1 MGQIIGSKYKQ
12 KQLTNKIAEAKMET
26 QILLLEAGG
35 KKATAFQEEI
45 DNDLAD
51 AEDGLAGLKNE
62 SNMRI
67 KKIQKQNNKKFDAT
81 HPYLYVKANRMKAW
95 KHKNKCTVQEYLN
108 KRYIK
113 VKVPQWEDKQNAV
126 THIDLSKVASF
137 QLAIAKELLSS
148 SGLSLL
154 PEPKPTLPAKAKYK
168 KEKPSK
174 KKAKK

>member
-1 MGQIIGSKYKQ
+1 MG
-12 KQLTNKIAEAKMET
+12 
-26 QILLLEAGG
+26 
-35 KKATAFQEEI
+35 
-45 DNDLAD
+45 
-51 AEDGLAGLKNE
+51 DGLAGLKKE

-67 KKIQKQNNKKFDAT
+67 KKIQKQNNKKFDST

-95 KHKNKCTVQEYLN
+95 KQKNKCTVQEYLH

-113 VKVPQWEDKQNAV
+113 VKVPQWEDKKNGV

-137 QLAIAKELLSS
+137 QMAIAKELLSG
-148 SGLSLL
+148 SGLHLL
-154 PEPKPTLPAKAKYK
+154 PEPKPKLPSNAKYK